1 MNKIYI
7 IFNPLF
13 ALVIINWKGA
23 DEHISICHF
32 SFIGIPRHLSYFYD
46 TSIGENT
53 LNSKCRQPIMQIVFI
68 GMNFILYNPY
78 TENIWKAA
86 LNSFNQNL
94 RSAEEFVG
102 KKIKQK
108 LASCSGNILQVSLSV
123 FQVYKQAYFKA
134 FHEQFTLI
142 LAKT

>member
-1 MNKIYI
+1 
-7 IFNPLF
+7 
-13 ALVIINWKGA
+13 
-23 DEHISICHF
+23 
-32 SFIGIPRHLSYFYD
+32 
-46 TSIGENT
+46 
-53 LNSKCRQPIMQIVFI
+53 MQIVFI